1 MHLHQ
6 LKYFVSVVETG
17 SVTKAAEHCFI
28 SQPSL
33 SQQLTKLEDSI
44 GKKLFSR
51 VKGKLILTDPGQIL
65 FEQARK
71 ILSSVEYA
79 KQSVNDVDSTSGG
92 SVTIGILPTLAP
104 FILPSTLVTLSE
116 KFPEALV
123 MVREEISESIVDAA
137 ARGEIDILIEVL
149 PFNEAHLHVEPLFS
163 DKFYVAVHQDS
174 PLGKLEEISIEELDG
189 IPFILLEDIH
199 CLTRQI
205 EEYCFN
211 KHFMP
216 KVLFKTSQLATVK
229 QLIKIRYGISI
240 LPAIAI
246 DKSADSCIKYIK
258 FKGNV
263 PAREVVLA
271 TAKDRYFSP
280 AAKYFITTL
289 KEQYQSVHN

>member
-33 SQQLTKLEDSI
+33 SQQLTKLEDNI
-44 GKKLFSR
+44 GKKLFTR
-51 VKGKLILTDPGQIL
+51 VKGKLILTNPGQIL
-65 FEQARK
+65 YEQARK
-71 ILSSVEYA
+71 ILRSVEDA
-79 KQSVNDVDSTSGG
+79 EHSVNDIDNTSGG

-104 FILPSTLVTLSE
+104 FILPSTLITLSK
-116 KFPEALV
+116 KFPEATV
-123 MVREEISESIVDAA
+123 IVREEISEAIVDAA

-149 PFNEAHLHVEPLFS
+149 PFDETHLNVELLFS
-163 DKFYVAVHQDS
+163 DEFYVAVHQDN
-174 PLGKLEEISIEELDG
+174 PLAKLKKIPIESLDD

-199 CLTRQI
+199 CLARQI
-205 EEYCFN
+205 EQYCFN

-229 QLIKIRYGISI
+229 QLIEIQYGISI
-240 LPAIAI
+240 LPSIAI
-246 DKSADSCIKYIK
+246 DKELDSCIKYIK
-258 FKGNV
+258 LKGKT
-263 PAREVVLA
+263 PTRDVVLA

-280 AAKYFITTL
+280 AANYFIKTV
-289 KEQYQSVHN
+289 KEQYKSANN

>member
-71 ILSSVEYA
+71 ILSSVEDA

-92 SVTIGILPTLAP
+92 AVTIGILPTLAP
-104 FILPSTLVTLSE
+104 FILPSTLVSLSE

-123 MVREEISESIVDAA
+123 MVREEISESIIDAA
-137 ARGEIDILIEVL
+137 ACGEIDILIEVL
-149 PFNEAHLHVEPLFS
+149 PFNESHLHVEALFS
-163 DKFYVAVHQDS
+163 DEFFACV
-174 PLGKLEEISIEELDG
+174 
-189 IPFILLEDIH
+189 
-199 CLTRQI
+199 
-205 EEYCFN
+205 
-211 KHFMP
+211 
-216 KVLFKTSQLATVK
+216 
-229 QLIKIRYGISI
+229 
-240 LPAIAI
+240 
-246 DKSADSCIKYIK
+246 
-258 FKGNV
+258 
-263 PAREVVLA
+263 
-271 TAKDRYFSP
+271 
-280 AAKYFITTL
+280 
-289 KEQYQSVHN
+289 